1 MPVFGR
7 FEDASPPPGKA
18 PGMAAGRR
26 EENYFSAPQGQNPP
40 QNRQNLRQIP
50 RRQCRFAASRIAGAS
65 NRSRQ
70 PTGDLRPPAGAGL
83 SPAMPLSGEPDRWRF
98 QQKQAADRGLSS
110 LVPRGKVQEGEAPS
124 WFPAPA
130 PERIRIIFPG
140 DTRGGKNSSHG
151 ATCRGRLS
159 GPGAKAERHR
169 HRRNAGADSG
179 KWLRHFPETLHGAKC
194 GRKAAFG
201 RSCGRARAE

>member
-1 MPVFGR
+1 
-7 FEDASPPPGKA
+7 
-18 PGMAAGRR
+18 
-26 EENYFSAPQGQNPP
+26 
-40 QNRQNLRQIP
+40 
-50 RRQCRFAASRIAGAS
+50 
-65 NRSRQ
+65 
-70 PTGDLRPPAGAGL
+70 
-83 SPAMPLSGEPDRWRF
+83 MPLSGEPDRWRF

-159 GPGAKAERHR
+159 GPGAKAERYRHRRNAGAGSGKWLRHFHETPHGATCRDRPGGPGAQAQCHR
-169 HRRNAGADSG
+169 HRRNAGADSW
-179 KWLRHFPETLHGAKC
+179 KWLRHFHETLHGAKC
-194 GRKAAFG
+194 GRKAAPE
-201 RSCGRARAE
+201 RSDWPSSQRPGGAETGPSRWRKSPWRF